1 MKKYTFILSLILL
14 IIGNSTTLF
23 AKVNDN
29 TPQIKATD
37 AEDLALLKEYIRQKP
52 HYDLEKE
59 QRILELTAEME
70 TTDDRYNTLRKLFDE
85 YKSYNFDRALVCV
98 EQLYDEAVALGDKDK
113 IVYAQVQKG
122 FAYLSA
128 GLFKEGFDLFYRL
141 DTVGASNATKAEY
154 CMTYA
159 RLLYDLSDYNNV
171 GMTHSYNLQ
180 GNDLLRE
187 ALRYLTPRDT
197 INYWNCQAIIDQH
210 EGFYD
215 RAITRFKLA
224 MESSEINKH
233 QLAINYS
240 TIAYLYQLLGN
251 TNMQRHYYIL
261 AAISDIKSS
270 TKETVAMRIVADN
283 LNKEGNI
290 EDAGICI
297 RCAQEDA
304 VFYNARHR
312 QVEISQILP
321 IIEQENIQSLEAQ
334 KKKIYVLVIT
344 IVLLLGIC
352 LLGIW
357 MLRRQNR
364 TLKKVRQTI
373 EDTNSNLLIANKIKE
388 EYIGNF
394 LCWQS
399 EFITDIDKYEHQVK
413 KLAMQ
418 HKFEELQNIPKNVD
432 AGRKREDFYKRF
444 DEMFLN
450 IFPNFV
456 KDFNALLRP
465 DEAIELKEGEL
476 LSTDL
481 RIFALMRLGITH
493 NEVIAQVLDYSVNTI
508 YSYKTKVKNR
518 SNLDNDRFLEAVMAI
533 PSFKHTEMHAE

>member
-1 MKKYTFILSLILL
+1 MRFRSFFLSTLLL
-14 IIGNSTTLF
+14 IALCSIAS
-23 AKVNDN
+23 AKVSDN
-29 TPQIKATD
+29 KPQSTSTD
-37 AEDLALLKEYIRQKP
+37 ASDLALLKEYIRQKP
-52 HYDLEKE
+52 HFDLEKE

-70 TTDDRYNTLRKLFDE
+70 NSSCRYNTLRKLYDE
-85 YKSYNFDRALVCV
+85 YKSYNFDRAIVCV
-98 EQLYDEAVALGDKDK
+98 EQLYDEAVALGVQDK

-197 INYWNCQAIIDQH
+197 INYWNCLAIIDQH

-224 MESSEINKH
+224 MESSQINEH

-251 TNMQRHYYIL
+251 TNMQRHYDIL

-304 VFYNARHR
+304 AFYNARHR

-321 IIEQENIQSLEAQ
+321 IIEQENIQSLQTQ
-334 KKKIYVLVIT
+334 KKQIYVLVVIV
-344 IVLLLGIC
+344 VLLLGIC
-352 LLGIW
+352 LWGIW
-357 MLRRQNR
+357 MLRRRNK
-364 TLKKVRQTI
+364 TLLKARHTI
-373 EDTNSNLLIANKIKE
+373 EEMNHNLLIANKIKE

-399 EFITDIDKYEHQVK
+399 EFISDIDKYEHQVK

-418 HKFEELQNIPKNVD
+418 RKFEELQNIPKNVD
-432 AGRKREDFYKRF
+432 ADYKRSDFFKRF
-444 DEMFLN
+444 DEMFLT

-456 KDFNALLRP
+456 KDFNALLREG
-465 DEAIELKEGEL
+465 EAIELKEGEL
-476 LSTDL
+476 LNTDL
-481 RIFALMRLGITH
+481 RIFALMRLGVTH

-508 YSYKTKVKNR
+508 YSYKTKIKNR
-518 SNLDNDRFLEAVMAI
+518 SDLDNDKFLEAVMSI
-533 PSFKHTEMHAE
+533 PSFNVANSASE

>member
-1 MKKYTFILSLILL
+1 MKKSMIILGLL
-14 IIGNSTTLF
+14 LMAACTTLF

-70 TTDDRYNTLRKLFDE
+70 ATDDRYNTLRKLFDE
-85 YKSYNFDRALVCV
+85 YKSYNFDRAIVCV
-98 EQLYDEAVALGDKDK
+98 EQLYDEAVALGIQDK

-180 GNDLLRE
+180 GNDLLRK

-224 MESSEINKH
+224 MESSEINEH

-251 TNMQRHYYIL
+251 TNMQRHYDIL

-321 IIEQENIQSLEAQ
+321 IIEQENIRSLEAQ
-334 KKKIYVLVIT
+334 KKQIYVLVIT

-399 EFITDIDKYEHQVK
+399 EFITDLDKYEHQVK

-533 PSFKHTEMHAE
+533 PSFKQTEMHAE